1 MDRVFNKKN
10 LFGLWII
17 TQSSK
22 ENTLHDTGETVG
34 KVVFHSIEKLAGRND
49 SDLTFY
55 VFNCEDAVAYLEMSN
70 PSGLLTTE
78 N

>member
-1 MDRVFNKKN
+1 M
-10 LFGLWII
+10 
-17 TQSSK
+17 
-22 ENTLHDTGETVG
+22 
-34 KVVFHSIEKLAGRND
+34 FHSIEKLAERND